1 MRDGNITKK
10 GKSENESLDSL
21 VKALCCDFS
30 RRKKIIESG
39 GATKRTQTELRYLNL
54 KIFAAAAE
62 IAGDEFAAVY
72 IEEIGREIGYAK
84 SEAFCVSELTYKRY
98 KSLIKENIA
107 KKLHLS
113 D

>member
-1 MRDGNITKK
+1 MRDGNIKK
-10 GKSENESLDSL
+10 VKSEKEGLDNL
-21 VKALCCDFS
+21 IKALCCDFS
-30 RRKKIIESG
+30 RRKKVIESG
-39 GATKRTQTELRYLNL
+39 LSSKRTLTELRYLNL
-54 KIFAAAAE
+54 KIFDAAAE